1 MSKKKISA
9 KDYVKFWKN
18 LHPGIRPFP
27 CFLRFWE
34 GKIKEILKKNKN
46 PKALVLGVTP
56 EIRDLLAKY
65 KIRTVCLDN
74 SHLMIKTMGY
84 LIKTKNPKEK
94 IIKGDW
100 FKMPFKDNTFD
111 FVISDAPQDNF
122 PFSLWHK
129 FFNNI
134 FKVLKPNGYLMLGVI
149 SFKGYKQ
156 GISLKQYIKLY
167 RHNPKLIKNQDWKI
181 FYLIKVASHP
191 YFYNKK
197 KKMGDWIKVDQ
208 EFKKLW
214 LRGKITEQEFNDLK
228 TISDEMGISLLCQ
241 WPWRT
246 LKEIVSIFKKNNFQ
260 VLGYCQDDVYPIG
273 FFRQAFILKK

>member
-1 MSKKKISA
+1 MSKKKISV

-84 LIKTKNPKEK
+84 LIKIKNPKEK

-122 PFSLWHK
+122 LFSLWHK

-156 GISLKQYIKLY
+156 GISLNQYIKLY
-167 RHNPKLIKNQDWKI
+167 RQNPKLIKKQDWKI

-197 KKMGDWIKVDQ
+197 KKMGDWTKVDQ
-208 EFKKLW
+208 ELKKLW
-214 LRGKITEQEFNDLK
+214 RKGKITEQEFNDLK
-228 TISDEMGISLLCQ
+228 TISNEMGISLSCQ
-241 WPWRT
+241 WPWHT
-246 LKEIVSIFKKNNFQ
+246 LKEIISIFRKNNFQ
-260 VLGYCQDDVYPIG
+260 VLGYQED
-273 FFRQAFILKK
+273 